1 MIGDEVIKLSAQM
14 IVGRIRTVDL
24 ASRLHGDEFAIY
36 VNNTDDYDV
45 AKKIMI
51 DINTSME
58 KEAKK
63 RNMPSITLSAGA
75 VIAKRND
82 DYLKLAKIADDA
94 LYEAKKTHNGSF
106 HAAVE

>member
-1 MIGDEVIKLSAQM
+1 M
-14 IVGRIRTVDL
+14 T
-24 ASRLHGDEFAIY
+24 
-36 VNNTDDYDV
+36 
-45 AKKIMI
+45 
-51 DINTSME
+51 
-58 KEAKK
+58 
-63 RNMPSITLSAGA
+63 SITLSAGA